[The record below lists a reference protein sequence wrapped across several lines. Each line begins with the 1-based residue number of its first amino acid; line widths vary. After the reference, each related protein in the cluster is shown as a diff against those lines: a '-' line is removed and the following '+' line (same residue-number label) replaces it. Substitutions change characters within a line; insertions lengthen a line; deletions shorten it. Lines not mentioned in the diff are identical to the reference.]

1 MTTIRELYE
10 ACIKYEES
18 TLAHYILHLLQEGK
32 VSLEDDDSSLDLDQA
47 DHQVVAEMIEKNQL
61 GFSFIKV
68 FSLKMYANTFVFIF
82 AKSKEE
88 AIHYYQKTFRK
99 APLNCYEY
107 PLDYRIC
114 RGNDFLS
121 FRDLKK
127 EMTEFPVIAG
137 YFEKGIRR
145 IDDAQKIG

>member
-32 VSLEDDDSSLDLDQA
+32 VSLEDDESSLDLDQA

-61 GFSFIKV
+61 GFSQIKV
-68 FSLKMYANTFVFIF
+68 FSLKIDANTFAFIF
-82 AKSKEE
+82 AKSKQE
-88 AIHYYQKTFRK
+88 AVDHYQKKFRK
-99 APLNCYEY
+99 EPLNCYEY

-114 RGNDFLS
+114 RGNEFLS
-121 FRDLKK
+121 FRDLRK
-127 EMTEFPVIAG
+127 EFTEFPVIAG

>member
-10 ACIKYEES
+10 ASIHYEES

-32 VSLEDDDSSLDLDQA
+32 VSLEDDESFLDLDQA
-47 DHQVVAEMIEKNQL
+47 DHQVVAELIEKNQL

-82 AKSKEE
+82 AKSKQD
-88 AIHYYQKTFRK
+88 AINLYQKKFRK

-114 RGNDFLS
+114 RGNEFLS

-127 EMTEFPVIAG
+127 EMIEFPSIAG
-137 YFEKGIRR
+137 YFEKGKKG
-145 IDDAQKIG
+145 IDDAKKIG